1 MLGGKQQEAEM
12 TNGRRMLTDDEK
24 QEIIAYRSA
33 EERVKN
39 LDGEFTVI
47 VQDETD
53 EHGEPRVTI
62 KQGVSLLPDCTTGK
76 GRKSNA
82 ARS

>member
-1 MLGGKQQEAEM
+1 MLSAKQQEAEM

-39 LDGEFTVI
+39 LDGKFTVI

-53 EHGEPRVTI
+53 EHGEPQVTI
-62 KQGVSLLPDCTTGK
+62 KEGVSLPPDCTTKK
-76 GRKSNA
+76 GTKT
-82 ARS
+82 